1 MMLFFMLGAM
11 ALACGA
17 YLILRNIETEG
28 EEMKDLITLESE
40 NLDAL
45 ASGEINADNWQMPVL
60 DGSGEEAASTGLSA
74 EDLARC
80 PGWPEAT
87 IQSYLD
93 QGWSIDQ
100 LASYYQEQVDEHS

>member
-1 MMLFFMLGAM
+1 MMLFFMLGGI
-11 ALACGA
+11 ALAGGA

-28 EEMKDLITLESE
+28 EEIKDLITLESE

-45 ASGEINADNWQMPVL
+45 ANGEIDAENWEMPVL
-60 DGSGEEAASTGLSA
+60 DGSSAEAASTGLSA
-74 EDLARC
+74 EELARC

>member
-1 MMLFFMLGAM
+1 M
-11 ALACGA
+11 
-17 YLILRNIETEG
+17 
-28 EEMKDLITLESE
+28 ITIESE

-45 ASGEINADNWQMPVL
+45 AETNIDADNWNMPVL
-60 DGSGEEAASTGLSA
+60 DGSGEAPLPSELSS

-100 LASYYQEQVDEHS
+100 LAEYYQEQVNEHA